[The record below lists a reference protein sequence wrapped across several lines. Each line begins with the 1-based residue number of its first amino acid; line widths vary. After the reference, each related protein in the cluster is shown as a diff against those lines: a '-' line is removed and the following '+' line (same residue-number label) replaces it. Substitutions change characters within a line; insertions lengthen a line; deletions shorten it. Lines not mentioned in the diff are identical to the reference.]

1 MLVKYVELKTNTLL
15 LSILMQLFDI
25 KAFCESW
32 KTGGR
37 KEPKKPPRCRIS
49 WSRVQSLTFLQ
60 KSFPC
65 FYNNK
70 PPCGSGVFIHYLAL
84 NPTKACASV
93 RSFVEDFI
101 FVEEKGSKM
110 SFFSLFLA
118 NEWRM
123 LIHCYI
129 CMSGFLTPSVGNKSP
144 SRCRQI

>member
-1 MLVKYVELKTNTLL
+1 MSRGRLKGEREGN
-15 LSILMQLFDI
+15 QE
-25 KAFCESW
+25 A
-32 KTGGR
+32 
-37 KEPKKPPRCRIS
+37 PKVSNKLIRS
-49 WSRVQSLTFLQ
+49 AKFNFLQ

-70 PPCGSGVFIHYLAL
+70 PPCGSSVFIHYLAP

-110 SFFSLFLA
+110 SFFSLFFLA

-123 LIHCYI
+123 LMHCYI

-144 SRCRQI
+144 SQCRQI